1 MFADHGCRSMKF
13 FNYFVKGVLGYPTG
27 APRCDVKKPGHGHQV
42 REAPFR
48 KVDRVYGY
56 CPNSFDARGVQV
68 GQQGRSGCHGFKG
81 NARGVQG
88 DQGGRQGIPGGEKRC

>member
-56 CPNSFDARGVQV
+56 CPNSFDPPQSNGTVMGHFFGPYFCPFFLALP
-68 GQQGRSGCHGFKG
+68 K
-81 NARGVQG
+81 
-88 DQGGRQGIPGGEKRC
+88 